1 MGRTV
6 GVYDHENTDYLKS
19 YSITWLVV
27 FLWIVLLI
35 LLLRDV

>member
-6 GVYDHENTDYLKS
+6 SIYDHESVGYLKS
-19 YSITWLVV
+19 YSTAWLVL